1 MDVAFYVIVE
11 TSDTR
16 YGHLDTIRL
25 DYDWIDMITRYKRTV
40 NPEDFLGS
48 VIAPLYM
55 FDNIQTMLVSKS
67 QTVLTTM
74 ALQ

>member
-1 MDVAFYVIVE
+1 MSLWRHLIQDMDIWI
-11 TSDTR
+11 R
-16 YGHLDTIRL
+16 LDRL